1 MSEFNFDEKPKF
13 GYHSAKIKVLGVGG
27 AGSNMV
33 NSMINGGLENISFI
47 VANTDAQALK
57 LSSAPQKIQIGI
69 KSSKGLGAGANPE
82 IGKRAAEEDLDKI
95 IESVSDADV
104 LFLAAG
110 LGGGTGS
117 GALPI
122 ITKAVKERDILTI
135 VIATKPFVF
144 EGKRRMKIAEEALSV
159 IKKDVDTVVILPN
172 QKLMDLAE
180 EPVSLMQALSMTN
193 NLLFQFVKSI
203 SDIVD
208 KPGHINVDF
217 ADIKA
222 IMKKRGLAVIGTG
235 RASGNDRAA
244 KAAMQAIS
252 SPLLENIDI
261 SGAQGVLINISGS
274 SSLGLNEIG
283 NAAMLI
289 SQKAHE
295 DANIV
300 FGSVID
306 DSLEDDI
313 SVTVIATGFYHN
325 PQMLNNA
332 DSREFDFNK
341 DKDEHSLNFRP
352 QPTQEKTKNSEY
364 SSMLDYNDLDIPTA
378 VRRML
383 KEKQS

>member
-1 MSEFNFDEKPKF
+1 MSELNFDEKQKF
-13 GYHSAKIKVLGVGG
+13 GYHTAKIKVLGVGG

-33 NSMINGGLENISFI
+33 NSMIDGGLENIGFV

-57 LSSAPQKIQIGI
+57 LSTAPNKIQLGI

-95 IESVSDADV
+95 VQSVADADV
-104 LFLAAG
+104 LFIAAG

-117 GALPI
+117 GAVPV
-122 ITKAVKERDILTI
+122 ITKALKDKDILTI
-135 VIATKPFVF
+135 VITTKPFVF
-144 EGKRRMKIAEEALSV
+144 EGKRRMKIAEEALSL
-159 IKKDVDTVVILPN
+159 IKKDVDTIVVLPN

-193 NLLFQFVKSI
+193 DLLFQFVKSI
-203 SDIVD
+203 ADIVD

-217 ADIKA
+217 ADVKA

-235 RASGNDRAA
+235 RASGGDRAS
-244 KAAMQAIS
+244 KAALQAIS
-252 SPLLENIDI
+252 SPLLENIEI

-274 SSLGLNEIG
+274 SNLGLNEIG

-306 DSLEDDI
+306 DSLEDNI
-313 SVTVIATGFYHN
+313 TVTVIATGFYSGPSTIAN
-325 PQMLNNA
+325 TDIRDL
-332 DSREFDFNK
+332 DFNRDREEIK
-341 DKDEHSLNFRP
+341 SQNV
-352 QPTQEKTKNSEY
+352 QEKSARTSDY
-364 SSMLDYNDLDIPTA
+364 SLDYNDLDVPTF
-378 VRRML
+378 VR
-383 KEKQS
+383 KKVNEKHS

>member
-1 MSEFNFDEKPKF
+1 MAEFNVDEKPKF
-13 GYHSAKIKVLGVGG
+13 DYHTAKIKVLGVGG

-33 NSMINGGLENISFI
+33 NSMMSGGLENIGFI
-47 VANTDAQALK
+47 IANTDAQALK
-57 LSSAPQKIQIGI
+57 LSPAPHKIQMGI

-82 IGKRAAEEDLDKI
+82 LGKRAAEEDLDKI
-95 IESVSDADV
+95 IESVADADV

-117 GALPI
+117 GALPV
-122 ITKAVKERDILTI
+122 ITKALKDKDILTV

-144 EGKRRMKIAEEALSV
+144 EGKRRMKIAEEALSLV
-159 IKKDVDTVVILPN
+159 KKDVDTIVVLPN
-172 QKLMDLAE
+172 QKLMDLSD
-180 EPVSLMQALSMTN
+180 EPVSLMEALSMTN

-203 SDIVD
+203 ADIVD

-217 ADIKA
+217 ADVKA

-274 SSLGLNEIG
+274 SALGLNEIG
-283 NAAMLI
+283 IAASLI

-306 DSLEDDI
+306 NSLQDEI
-313 SVTVIATGFYHN
+313 AVTVIATGFYHAS
-325 PQMLNNA
+325 MLNAADAREIEFTRDDSSLSFKPQSIQEKAQIKQA
-332 DSREFDFNK
+332 DS
-341 DKDEHSLNFRP
+341 
-352 QPTQEKTKNSEY
+352 QPF
-364 SSMLDYNDLDIPTA
+364 DYNDLDIPTV
-378 VRRML
+378 VRRMI

>member
-1 MSEFNFDEKPKF
+1 MSEFNFDDKPKLGF
-13 GYHSAKIKVLGVGG
+13 HSAKIKVLGVGG

-33 NSMINGGLENISFI
+33 NSMIDGGLENISFV

-57 LSSAPQKIQIGI
+57 LSAAPQKIQLGI

-82 IGKRAAEEDLDKI
+82 VGKRAAEEDLDKI
-95 IESVSDADV
+95 VQSVADSDV
-104 LFLAAG
+104 LFIAAG

-117 GALPI
+117 GALPV
-122 ITKAVKERDILTI
+122 ITKALKDKDILTI
-135 VIATKPFVF
+135 VITTKPFVF
-144 EGKRRMKIAEEALSV
+144 EGKRRMKIAEEALSL
-159 IKKDVDTVVILPN
+159 IKKDVDTIVVLPN

-217 ADIKA
+217 ADVKA

-235 RASGNDRAA
+235 RASGGDRAS
-244 KAAMQAIS
+244 KAALQAIS

-261 SGAQGVLINISGS
+261 CGAQGVLINISGS
-274 SSLGLNEIG
+274 SNLGLNEIG
-283 NAAMLI
+283 TAAMLI

-313 SVTVIATGFYHN
+313 TVTVIATGFYSN
-325 PQMLNNA
+325 PSVMA
-332 DSREFDFNK
+332 HMEKEFDFNR
-341 DKDEHSLNFRP
+341 DESVHFKS
-352 QPTQEKTKNSEY
+352 QPTQEKAPKGNDY
-364 SSMLDYNDLDIPTA
+364 SLDYSDLDIPTA
-378 VRRML
+378 VRRMI
-383 KEKQS
+383 KEKQSN

>member
-1 MSEFNFDEKPKF
+1 MSEFNFDERPKF

-33 NSMINGGLENISFI
+33 NSMINGGLESIDFI

-57 LSSAPQKIQIGI
+57 LSTAPQKIQIGI

-82 IGKRAAEEDLDKI
+82 IGKRAAEEDIDKI
-95 IESVSDADV
+95 IQSVADADI

-117 GALPI
+117 GALPV
-122 ITKAVKERDILTI
+122 ITKALKDKDILTI
-135 VIATKPFVF
+135 VITTKPFVF
-144 EGKRRMKIAEEALSV
+144 EGKRRMKIAEEALSL
-159 IKKDVDTVVILPN
+159 IKKDVDTIVILPN

-193 NLLFQFVKSI
+193 DVLFQFVKSI

-235 RASGNDRAA
+235 RATGNDRAT
-244 KAAMQAIS
+244 KAALQAIS
-252 SPLLENIDI
+252 SPLLENIEI

-274 SSLGLNEIG
+274 SDLGLSEIG
-283 NAAMLI
+283 AAATLI

-306 DSLEDDI
+306 DSLDQDI
-313 SVTVIATGFYHN
+313 QVTVIATGFY
-325 PQMLNNA
+325 NNLSTSE
-332 DSREFDFNK
+332 SREFEFNRERE
-341 DKDEHSLNFRP
+341 DALNFKS
-352 QPTQEKTKNSEY
+352 QSQEKANSKKATDSY
-364 SSMLDYNDLDIPTA
+364 SSSLDFEDLDVPTM
-378 VRRML
+378 VRKMI